1 LLHTVERIGSFA
13 GLASFLGLGIFA
25 LLLFAHG
32 RDIRRLRDWAGS
44 APEREAER
52 MEQTQNIAAQRAEEL
67 RELEEARTAEHEA
80 VEDREVRRQR
90 REEGLPEQTRGERFR
105 ERFSGFGES
114 LSRPALLVM
123 LFVVLVLIG
132 GGVAYAVLNTGGGS
146 NDNGKSQAKNGKG
159 GGKGGKEGKS
169 QNAAAKGNVK
179 PEEIEVAVLNGTE
192 APGLAASW
200 GDKAEAK
207 GFEVGAITNTTSTF
221 ENSVVMFKEGAAP
234 EAKEVAKGLQI
245 HKVQLMTAEVS
256 GVSNG
261 AKVSVVV
268 GEDNV
273 PAEG

>member
-13 GLASFLGLGIFA
+13 GLASFLGLGVFA

-52 MEQTQNIAAQRAEEL
+52 TEQTQNIAAQRAEEL
-67 RELEEARTAEHEA
+67 RELEESRTSEHDA
-80 VEDREVRRQR
+80 IQQRETRRQR
-90 REEGLPEQTRGERFR
+90 REEGLPELTRGERFR

-114 LSRPALLVM
+114 LSRPALLIV
-123 LFVVLVLIG
+123 LFVVFVLVV
-132 GGVAYAVLNTGGGS
+132 GGVAYAVLNNGS
-146 NDNGKSQAKNGKG
+146 SSGNDQAKGAGHAGKG
-159 GGKGGKEGKS
+159 KK
-169 QNAAAKGNVK
+169 AATTKKLK
-179 PEEIEVAVLNGTE
+179 PDEIEVAVLNGTE
-192 APGLAASW
+192 ATGLAATW

-221 ENSVVMFKEGAAP
+221 ENSVVMFQTGAAP
-234 EAKEVAKGLQI
+234 EAKQVAKQLQI
-245 HKVQLMTAEVS
+245 HKVQPMTAEVS

-268 GEDNV
+268 GEDNA

>member
-1 LLHTVERIGSFA
+1 MLHTIERIGSFA

-52 MEQTQNIAAQRAEEL
+52 MEQTQTIAAQRAEEL
-67 RELEEARTAEHEA
+67 RELEEARTAEHDA
-80 VEDREVRRQR
+80 VEQRELRRRR
-90 REEGLPEQTRGERFR
+90 REEGLPEQTRGERIR
-105 ERFSGFGES
+105 ERFSVFGET
-114 LSRPALLVM
+114 LSRPALLVT
-123 LFVVLVLIG
+123 LFLVLVLIG
-132 GGVAYAVLNTGGGS
+132 GGIAYAVLNSGGS
-146 NDNGKSQAKNGKG
+146 DEAKGDGHNKSGKQA
-159 GGKGGKEGKS
+159 
-169 QNAAAKGNVK
+169 AAAKKVK
-179 PEEIEVAVLNGTE
+179 PGEIEVAVLNGTE
-192 APGLAASW
+192 ATGLAATW
-200 GDKAEAK
+200 GDKAETK

-221 ENSVVMFKEGAAP
+221 ENSVVMFESGAAP
-234 EAKEVAKGLQI
+234 EAKQVAKQLKI
-245 HKVQLMTAEVS
+245 HKVQPMTAEVS

>member
-32 RDIRRLRDWAGS
+32 RDLRRLRDWAGS
-44 APEREAER
+44 APEREADR
-52 MEQTQNIAAQRAEEL
+52 MEQTQTTAAQRAEEL
-67 RELEEARTAEHEA
+67 RELEESRTAEHAAIEQ
-80 VEDREVRRQR
+80 REVRRQR
-90 REEGLPEQTRGERFR
+90 REEGLPELTRGERLR
-105 ERFSGFGES
+105 ERFSGFGET
-114 LSRPALLVM
+114 LSRPALLAV
-123 LFVVLVLIG
+123 LFVVLLLIV
-132 GGVAYAVLNTGGGS
+132 GGVAYAVLNNGGG
-146 NDNGKSQAKNGKG
+146 DNEAKG
-159 GGKGGKEGKS
+159 GGGHGGKSK
-169 QNAAAKGNVK
+169 QAAAPKKVVK

-192 APGLAASW
+192 APGLAAAW
-200 GDKAEAK
+200 GDKLEVK

-221 ENSVVMFKEGAAP
+221 ENSVVMFNTGAAP
-234 EAKEVAKGLQI
+234 EAKQVAKQLKI
-245 HKVQLMTAEVS
+245 HKVQPMTAEVS

>member
-80 VEDREVRRQR
+80 LEQREVRRQR
-90 REEGLPEQTRGERFR
+90 REEGLPEQTRGERIR
-105 ERFSGFGES
+105 ERFSGFGET
-114 LSRPALLVM
+114 LSRPALLIM

-146 NDNGKSQAKNGKG
+146 DKSGKDS
-159 GGKGGKEGKS
+159 GGKEGGKEKQS
-169 QNAAAKGNVK
+169 AATKNVK

-192 APGLAASW
+192 ATGLAATW

-221 ENSVVMFKEGAAP
+221 ENSVVMFKEGAKP
-234 EAKEVAKGLQI
+234 EAKTVAQQLQI
-245 HKVQLMTAEVS
+245 HKVQPMTAEVS

>member
-13 GLASFLGLGIFA
+13 GLASFLGLAVFA

-67 RELEEARTAEHEA
+67 RELEESRTAEHDA
-80 VEDREVRRQR
+80 VEQREVRRQR
-90 REEGLPEQTRGERFR
+90 REEGLPELTRGERVR
-105 ERFSGFGES
+105 ERFSGFGEN
-114 LSRPALLVM
+114 LSRPALLIT
-123 LFVVLVLIG
+123 LFVILLLVG

-146 NDNGKSQAKNGKG
+146 NSGTTAKASGKSG
-159 GGKGGKEGKS
+159 GGKEK
-169 QNAAAKGNVK
+169 QAAAGKNVK

-192 APGLAASW
+192 ATGLAATW
-200 GDKAEAK
+200 GNKAEAK
-207 GFEVGAITNTTSTF
+207 GFQVSAITNTTSTF
-221 ENSVVMFKEGAAP
+221 ENSVVMFENGAAN
-234 EAKEVAKGLQI
+234 EAKAVAKGLQI
-245 HKVQLMTAEVS
+245 HKVQPMTAEVS

-261 AKVSVVV
+261 AKVAVVV
-268 GEDNV
+268 GEDHA

>member
-1 LLHTVERIGSFA
+1 LLHTVERIGAFA

-67 RELEEARTAEHEA
+67 RELEESRTAEHAAIEQ
-80 VEDREVRRQR
+80 REVRRQR
-90 REEGLPEQTRGERFR
+90 REEGLPELTRGERFR

-114 LSRPALLVM
+114 LSRPALLIM

-146 NDNGKSQAKNGKG
+146 DEAAKGAGNG
-159 GGKGGKEGKS
+159 GGKEK
-169 QNAAAKGNVK
+169 QAAAGKKVK
-179 PEEIEVAVLNGTE
+179 PDEIEVAVLNGTE
-192 APGLAASW
+192 ATGLAATW
-200 GDKAEAK
+200 GDKAEGK

-221 ENSVVMFKEGAAP
+221 ENSVVMFEAGAAT
-234 EAKEVAKGLQI
+234 EAKAVAKQLQI
-245 HKVQLMTAEVS
+245 HKVQPMTAEVS

-261 AKVSVVV
+261 AKVAVVV
-268 GEDNV
+268 GEDNA

>member
-1 LLHTVERIGSFA
+1 LLHTVERIGAFA

-32 RDIRRLRDWAGS
+32 RDIRRLREWAGS

-52 MEQTQNIAAQRAEEL
+52 MEQTQSIAAQRAEEL

-80 VEDREVRRQR
+80 VEQREVRRQR
-90 REEGLPEQTRGERFR
+90 REEGLPERTRGERLR
-105 ERFSGFGES
+105 ERFSGFGET
-114 LSRPALLVM
+114 LSRPALLAM

-132 GGVAYAVLNTGGGS
+132 GGVAYAVLNTGGGEE
-146 NDNGKSQAKNGKG
+146 AKGDGHHN
-159 GGKGGKEGKS
+159 GGKKA
-169 QNAAAKGNVK
+169 AAAKKVK
-179 PEEIEVAVLNGTE
+179 PDEIEVAVLNGTE
-192 APGLAASW
+192 STGLAATW
-200 GDKAEAK
+200 GDKAEGK

-221 ENSVVMFKEGAAP
+221 QNSVVMFESGAAP
-234 EAKEVAKGLQI
+234 EAKQVAKQLQI
-245 HKVQLMTAEVS
+245 HKVQPMTAEVS